1 MAEQLRTVGVVIV
14 RDPRAPE
21 TENAT
26 FLDMMEDYFSQP
38 YEAKIRDARPDI
50 GYQLGVTPGP

>member
-1 MAEQLRTVGVVIV
+1 MVIV

-38 YEAKIRDARPDI
+38 KEAKIRDARPDI